1 MAKDRVKICGS
12 VRRATVLSQSAAEKF
27 QVGGKCRFWSSSHEE
42 LAMAYAI
49 LRSQA
54 TDGYDSGGLTV
65 AWVAQIR
72 MKNFSN
78 PGLSNWRI
86 G

>member
-1 MAKDRVKICGS
+1 VQQKNFRLAESAGSGRV
-12 VRRATVLSQSAAEKF
+12 AT
-27 QVGGKCRFWSSSHEE
+27 EE